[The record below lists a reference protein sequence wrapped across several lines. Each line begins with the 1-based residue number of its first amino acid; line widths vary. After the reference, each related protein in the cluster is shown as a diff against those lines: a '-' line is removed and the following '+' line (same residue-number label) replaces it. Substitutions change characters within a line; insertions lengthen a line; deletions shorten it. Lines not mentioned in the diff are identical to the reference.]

1 MNTARLSNGASHND
15 LFRYTSG
22 RWVYNEPLRLAERH
36 LEFDVFALKRIITA
50 TFDHPASDIV
60 KFFKLSEGGYNR
72 VFQANF
78 ADGKCVIARL
88 PYPSTTPE
96 QYTIASEAATLNY
109 LRLHGICTPDV
120 YAWSST
126 KENSVGAE
134 YIIMEKLSG
143 TPLGDKWYSMTP
155 KEQYGVMKQI
165 VELETRLMSLK
176 FPACGSIYC
185 QTDLP
190 QEKNIP
196 LSDENAGEFCL
207 GPIAHYSWWH
217 DERSTLN
224 IDRGPFL
231 SSTDIFRAVGDRELA
246 WTKNYAKPR
255 LPYER
260 LYREIYDFSRV
271 SPESHI
277 GNLSDYLHM
286 ARCLGFKAGTSL
298 DRPVMRHPDLQLS
311 NILVSDSN
319 EIVGLIDWQHCS
331 ILPLGLA
338 AGIPKHFQNYGDPD
352 SEQLKEPQ
360 LALPSDYDS
369 LPDSE
374 KICVRETFRKRL
386 IHFLYAAFT
395 KRMDEDHYD
404 PIFDNSVILHQRLF
418 KSAGSPWE
426 GDSITL
432 KADMVRAIQ
441 SWSTLSS
448 TDCVGHGKATCSV
461 PPVSY
466 SEQVTRDT
474 LKLDARQKEADVA
487 MEQMQEVLG
496 VDVLGWVPNDAYETA
511 KKQAREM
518 KNKMLEVAGTP
529 SDVTGVQ
536 DHFPFDDFDETA

>member
-1 MNTARLSNGASHND
+1 MRIRNFFHTIRSRFSRSVSVTRPARGMMETAHLSNGASHND

-22 RWVYNEPLRLAERH
+22 RWVYNEQLRFAERY
-36 LEFDVFALKRIITA
+36 LKFDVFALKRIIAA
-50 TFDHPASDIV
+50 TFDRPASDIV
-60 KFFKLSEGGYNR
+60 KFFKLSEGGFNR

-126 KENSVGAE
+126 KENPVGAE

-143 TPLGDKWYSMTP
+143 TPLGDKW
-155 KEQYGVMKQI
+155 
-165 VELETRLMSLK
+165 
-176 FPACGSIYC
+176 FPACGSIYY
-185 QTDLP
+185 QRDLP
-190 QEKNIP
+190 QEKSIP
-196 LSDENAGEFCL
+196 LSDENA
-207 GPIAHYSWWH
+207 AV
-217 DERSTLN
+217 
-224 IDRGPFL
+224 L
-231 SSTDIFRAVGDRELA
+231 SSTDIFRAVGERELA
-246 WTKNYAKPR
+246 WSKDYAKPR

-260 LYREIYDFSRV
+260 LYREIYDFRHA

-277 GNLSDYLHM
+277 RNLSDYLNM
-286 ARCLGFKAGTSL
+286 AHCLGFKAGTSL
-298 DRPVMRHPDLQLS
+298 DRPVMRHPDFQPN
-311 NILVSDSN
+311 NILVSNSN

-331 ILPLGLA
+331 ILPLGLV
-338 AGIPKHFQNYGDPD
+338 AGMPKHFENYGDPD
-352 SEQLKEPQ
+352 SEKLKEPQ
-360 LALPSDYDS
+360 LVLPSNYDS

-395 KRMDEDHYD
+395 KRMNEDHYNA
-404 PIFDNSVILHQRLF
+404 IFDNSVILHQRLF

-432 KADMVRAIQ
+432 KADMIRAIQ
-441 SWSTLSS
+441 SWPTLSS
-448 TDCVGHGKATCSV
+448 TDCVGYGKVTCSV

-466 SEQVTRDT
+466 SDQVTRDT
-474 LKLDARQKEADVA
+474 LEFDARQKEADVA
-487 MEQMQEVLG
+487 MEQMQQVLG
-496 VDVLGWVPNDAYETA
+496 VDVLGWVPNDEYATA

-518 KNKMLEVAGTP
+518 KNKMLEVAETP

-536 DHFPFDDFDETA
+536 NHFPFDDFDETA